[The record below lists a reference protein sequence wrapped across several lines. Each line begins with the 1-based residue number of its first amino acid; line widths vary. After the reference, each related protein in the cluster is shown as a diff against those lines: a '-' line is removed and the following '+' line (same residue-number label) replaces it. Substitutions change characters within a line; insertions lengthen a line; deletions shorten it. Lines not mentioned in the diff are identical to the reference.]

1 MNGPELY
8 RLGRRLIR
16 LGVKAIPPGGFRELP
31 TSVRMV
37 LVDVIEHPETTISQ
51 IVDRTGFP
59 QSHVSSA
66 VARLRNAG
74 VLQTTADPN
83 DRRRTLVAPSQE
95 HMARV
100 KEKNRGLEPIDS
112 LIESTLI
119 DASTFSDENL
129 REALAALE
137 VLARLFD
144 PPAVSSVHRST
155 HTPVHSSAQQPSR
168 RELAAS
174 AKGIL

>member
-37 LVDVIEHPETTISQ
+37 LVDVIEYPDTTISQ
-51 IVDRTGFP
+51 IVERTGFP

-66 VARLRNAG
+66 VARLRDAG
-74 VLQTTADPN
+74 VLKTTADPA

-100 KEKNRGLEPIDS
+100 KEKNRDLEPIDP
-112 LIESTLI
+112 LIESALI
-119 DASTFSDENL
+119 DAATFSDENL
-129 REALAALE
+129 KEALAALE

-144 PPAVSSVHRST
+144 PPAVGPATRSA
-155 HTPVHSSAQQPSR
+155 HQPNR
-168 RELAAS
+168 RELATT
-174 AKGIL
+174 AKGIR

>member
-37 LVDVIEHPETTISQ
+37 LVDVLEHPETTISQ
-51 IVDRTGFP
+51 IVERTGFP

-66 VARLRNAG
+66 VARLRDAG
-74 VLQTTADPN
+74 VLKTTADPN

-95 HMARV
+95 HMAKV
-100 KEKNRGLEPIDS
+100 KEKNRDLEPIDP
-112 LIESTLI
+112 LIESALI

-129 REALAALE
+129 RAALAALE

-144 PPAVSSVHRST
+144 PPAVNAVHGSAHRST
-155 HTPVHSSAQQPSR
+155 HHQSS
-168 RELAAS
+168 RELATS
-174 AKGIL
+174 TKGTH